1 MDRGTETG
9 RINPAL
15 LVDRLIG
22 PEPDPVPCPFCGR
35 PLRYM
40 DIGSTEDGHIWSML
54 PENCTCEAYLQHLEQ
69 VAAEN
74 RRWEAAEKHR
84 RIDTMYDCLI
94 GETLYGSGFGGRGQY
109 TFDAYQPGTPE
120 QRDALYRVRC
130 YVREYAE
137 MLESGTGMLLCGN
150 NGTGKTHLAIAC
162 LQALQRAGHHGLMFR
177 SAPQMTSELRSA
189 WDRKISET
197 ALLHAYTMVP
207 LLVMDDIGKQSRSD
221 YVQRYLF
228 EILDS
233 RYSHRLPTILTT
245 NASPKTLPHCIGPD
259 TDVTDALV
267 SRLMETVLCIAVRGP
282 DHRKRHR
289 ACVTRRP
296 DNAVSA

>member
-1 MDRGTETG
+1 MAHGETG
-9 RINPAL
+9 TLINPSL
-15 LVDRLIG
+15 LAPNIIG

-35 PLRYM
+35 PLRYR
-40 DIGSTEDGHIWSML
+40 DLGSTADGHIWSML
-54 PENCTCEAYLQHLEQ
+54 PEDCVCEAYRQHMEQ
-69 VAAEN
+69 VAEAN
-74 RRWEAAEKHR
+74 RKWEATEKQR
-84 RIDTMYDCLI
+84 REDAMYDQLI
-94 GETLYGSGFGGRGQY
+94 NETLYGSGIGGRRQY

-120 QRDALYRVRC
+120 QLDALYRVQV
-130 YVREYAE
+130 YVQEFGD
-137 MLESGTGMLLCGN
+137 MMESGTGLLLCGN
-150 NGTGKTHLAIAC
+150 NGTGKTHLAVAC
-162 LQALQRAGHHGLMFR
+162 LQALQRAGYHGLMFR
-177 SAPQMTSELRSA
+177 SAPQITSELRSA
-189 WDRKISET
+189 WDHKISET
-197 ALLHAYTMVP
+197 ALLNAYTMAP

-245 NASPKTLPHCIGPD
+245 NASPKTLPHGIGPD

-267 SRLMETVLCIAVRGP
+267 SRLMETVLCIAVTGP